1 MLHFG
6 LVGKKL
12 GHSFSQKWF
21 EKRFN
26 ELQLTECSYSNI
38 ELETIDNVID
48 NTSHLK
54 GFNVTIPYKNQ
65 ILPYLDELSSESEA
79 IGAVNCV
86 VRNND
91 NKLIG
96 YNTDYYGFMESLR
109 PLLTNRNITQALVLG
124 ASGGAARAVLYTLN
138 KLNINTIKVSRTTT
152 DGMMTYEQLTENII
166 RDCQLIVNCTPAGMF
181 PDVHNA
187 PHINYEHIGNQHILY
202 DLVYNPPLT
211 EFLNRG
217 RKRGATVKNGL
228 EMLHIQAELSWELFF
243 RNNP

>member
-65 ILPYLDELSSESEA
+65 ILPYLDELSPEAEA

-96 YNTDYYGFMESLR
+96 YNTDYYGFMESLK

-124 ASGGAARAVLYTLN
+124 ASGGAARAVMYALN
-138 KLNINTIKVSRTTT
+138 KLNIKVIKVSRSAT
-152 DGMMTYEQLTENII
+152 DGMISYEQLNAEII
-166 RDCQLIVNCTPAGMF
+166 SDSHLIVNCTPAGMF
-181 PDVHNA
+181 PDVQSA
-187 PHINYEHIGNQHILY
+187 PQIDYEQISNQHILY

-228 EMLHIQAELSWELFF
+228 EMLHLQAELSWEYFSIDDD
-243 RNNP
+243 

>member
-12 GHSFSQKWF
+12 GHSFSKRWF
-21 EKRFN
+21 EERF
-26 ELQLTECSYSNI
+26 EEHQRAECSYSNI
-38 ELETIDNVID
+38 ELETIDNVLD
-48 NTSHLK
+48 RTSYLK

-65 ILPYLDELSSESEA
+65 ILPYLDELSPEA
-79 IGAVNCV
+79 EEIGAVNCV
-86 VRNND
+86 VRGND

-96 YNTDYYGFMESLR
+96 YNTDYYGFMKSLA
-109 PLLTNRNITQALVLG
+109 PLLRNRNITQALVLG
-124 ASGGAARAVLYTLN
+124 ATGGAARAVLHALN
-138 KLNINTIKVSRTTT
+138 NLNINVIKISRTSIN
-152 DGMMTYEQLTENII
+152 GMLTYEQLTEEII
-166 RDCQLIVNCTPAGMF
+166 RESLLIVNCTPAGMF
-181 PDVHNA
+181 PDVHSA
-187 PHINYEHIGNQHILY
+187 PQIDYEHICNQHILY

-228 EMLHIQAELSWELFF
+228 EMLHLQAELSWELFF

>member
-38 ELETIDNVID
+38 ELETIDNVLD
-48 NTSHLK
+48 RTSHLK

-65 ILPYLDELSSESEA
+65 ILPYLDELSPEAEA

-86 VRNND
+86 VRNKD

-96 YNTDYYGFMESLR
+96 YNTDYYGFMESLK

-124 ASGGAARAVLYTLN
+124 ASGGAARAVMYAIN
-138 KLNINTIKVSRTTT
+138 KLNIKVIKVSRSAT
-152 DGMMTYEQLTENII
+152 DGMISYEQLNAEII
-166 RDCQLIVNCTPAGMF
+166 SDSHLIVNCTPAGMF
-181 PDVHNA
+181 PDVQSA
-187 PHINYEHIGNQHILY
+187 PQIDYEQISNQHILY

-228 EMLHIQAELSWELFF
+228 EMLHLQAELSWEYFSIDGV
-243 RNNP
+243 

>member
-12 GHSFSQKWF
+12 GHSFSKRWF
-21 EKRFN
+21 EERF
-26 ELQLTECSYSNI
+26 EEHQRAECSYSNI
-38 ELETIDNVID
+38 ELETIDNVLN

-65 ILPYLDELSSESEA
+65 ILPYLDELSPEAEA

-96 YNTDYYGFMESLR
+96 YNTDYYGFMESLT

-152 DGMMTYEQLTENII
+152 DGMMTYEQLTENIFHESH
-166 RDCQLIVNCTPAGMF
+166 LIINCTPAGMF
-181 PDVHNA
+181 PDVHNT
-187 PHINYEHIGNQHILY
+187 PQINYEYIDNQHILY

-217 RKRGATVKNGL
+217 RKRGATIKNGL
-228 EMLHIQAELSWELFF
+228 EMLHLQAELSWELFF

>member
-38 ELETIDNVID
+38 ELETIDNVLD

-65 ILPYLDELSSESEA
+65 ILPYLDELSPEAEA

-96 YNTDYYGFMESLR
+96 YNTDYYGFMESLT

-124 ASGGAARAVLYTLN
+124 ASGGAARAVMYALN
-138 KLNINTIKVSRTTT
+138 NLNIKAIRVSRTAT
-152 DGMMTYEQLTENII
+152 DGMVTYEQLNEEII
-166 RDCQLIVNCTPAGMF
+166 HDSHLIVNCTPAGMF

-187 PHINYEHIGNQHILY
+187 PQINYEYIDNQHILY

-228 EMLHIQAELSWELFF
+228 EMLHIQAELSWKLFF

>member
-38 ELETIDNVID
+38 ELETIDNVL
-48 NTSHLK
+48 NNSSHLK

-65 ILPYLDELSSESEA
+65 ILPYLDELSPEAEA

-96 YNTDYYGFMESLR
+96 YNTDYYGFMESLT

-124 ASGGAARAVLYTLN
+124 ASGGAARAVLYALN

-152 DGMMTYEQLTENII
+152 DGMMTYEQLTENIF
-166 RDCQLIVNCTPAGMF
+166 RKSHLIVNCTPAGMF

-187 PHINYEHIGNQHILY
+187 PQINYEYIDNQHILY

-228 EMLHIQAELSWELFF
+228 EMLHLQAELSWELFF

>member
-21 EKRFN
+21 EKRFK
-26 ELQLTECSYSNI
+26 ELQLTECNYSNI
-38 ELETIDNVID
+38 ELETIDNVLD

-65 ILPYLDELSSESEA
+65 ILPYLDELSPEAKA

-96 YNTDYYGFMESLR
+96 YNTDYYGFMESLT

-124 ASGGAARAVLYTLN
+124 ASGGAARAVLYALN
-138 KLNINTIKVSRTTT
+138 KLNINTIKISRTAT
-152 DGMMTYEQLTENII
+152 DGMKTYEQLSSEII
-166 RDCQLIVNCTPAGMF
+166 RNSHLIVNCTPAGMF

-187 PHINYEHIGNQHILY
+187 PQIDYEQIDNQHILY

-228 EMLHIQAELSWELFF
+228 EMLHLQAELSWELFF